1 MIILHCVREHGKLRV
16 KFHTYI
22 NHENKLFTNVYDNRY
37 NCMFPKDIRRDG
49 VFYTFSH
56 WKCAKATLPFS
67 FTPINGRLEWENVDK
82 VNDADIRLAA
92 RSNSVPYYSVKRKN
106 ITVMTEEEKQ
116 QFLNPP
122 PVTIKIF
129 DAGDCVICLSSES
142 AVVFVP
148 CGHRC
153 VCSLCNSTLQK
164 TKYCCPVCRE
174 SISENITT

>member
-1 MIILHCVREHGKLRV
+1 MPYNTFARKQHYMIILHCVREHGKLRV

-49 VFYTFSH
+49 VFY
-56 WKCAKATLPFS
+56 
-67 FTPINGRLEWENVDK
+67 K

-106 ITVMTEEEKQ
+106 IAVMTEEEKQ
-116 QFLNPP
+116 HFLNPP
-122 PVTIKIF
+122 RVDISTIKIY
-129 DAGDCVICLSSES
+129 DAGDCVICLSTAS